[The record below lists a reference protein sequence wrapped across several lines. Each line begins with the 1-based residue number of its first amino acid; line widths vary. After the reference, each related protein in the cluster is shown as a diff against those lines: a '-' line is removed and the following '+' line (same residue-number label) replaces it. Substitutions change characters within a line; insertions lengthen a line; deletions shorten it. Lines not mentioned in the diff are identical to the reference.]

1 MLAPSTKFKTVDEY
15 IMAFPPEQQTKLEQ
29 MRRIVK
35 ENAPGAAEVI
45 SYNMPGVNLHGVVV
59 WYAAYKG
66 HIGFYP
72 KPAAIVHFSKQ
83 LEKYKQSKGAIQ
95 FPLNEPL
102 PEKIIAKIT
111 QYRLKENIEANK
123 LKVKK

>member
-1 MLAPSTKFKTVDEY
+1 MLAPSAKFKSVDDY
-15 IMAFPPEQQTKLEQ
+15 IMAFPPEQQAKLEQ
-29 MRRIVK
+29 MRALIS

-45 SYNMPGVNLHGVVV
+45 SYNMPAVSLRGLVV

-72 KPAAIVHFSKQ
+72 KPAAIVHFAKQ

-95 FPLNEPL
+95 FPMDEPL
-102 PEKIIAKIT
+102 PGKLIAKIV
-111 QYRLKENIEANK
+111 QYRVKENIAASK
-123 LKVKK
+123 LKAKK